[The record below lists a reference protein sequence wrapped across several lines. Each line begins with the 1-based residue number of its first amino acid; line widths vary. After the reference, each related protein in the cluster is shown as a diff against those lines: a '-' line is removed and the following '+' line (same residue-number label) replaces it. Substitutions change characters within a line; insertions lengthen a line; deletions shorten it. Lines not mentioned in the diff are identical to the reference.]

1 MEDLD
6 QLLIESTK
14 AYKHKATEVL
24 LSNKEILH
32 ILKLTLVQTTKKP
45 ISQIEQFLKLRST
58 IQREALILAHQSEF
72 NKQKKLDR
80 KSTRLNSSH

>member
-6 QLLIESTK
+6 QLLAESTK

-32 ILKLTLVQTTKKP
+32 ILKLTLVQAT
-45 ISQIEQFLKLRST
+45 Q
-58 IQREALILAHQSEF
+58 EADFAG
-72 NKQKKLDR
+72 R
-80 KSTRLNSSH
+80 AVP